1 MLLSSKLPILQK
13 ARLLKVGQIQPLS
26 KYHRLCVSLIAPHG
40 FTDLWM
46 FPFKDWTINYG
57 TAGALIA
64 FQPKSI
70 QFIILYLFSLIH
82 LKNDI
87 SVPFPFQLLYSLG
100 VHLSWVCFPEW
111 ALSYLAWIHTSSHYI
126 RVIPFL
132 TNIQIF
138 SLVMTHILVYILI
151 QKYEPQD
158 LSFNRVWIPIVI
170 GHIMTN
176 C

>member
-13 ARLLKVGQIQPLS
+13 AHLLKVGQIQPLS

-40 FTDLWM
+40 FTDFWI
-46 FPFKDWTINYG
+46 FPFKDWSINYG
-57 TAGALIA
+57 TAGVLMA
-64 FQPKSI
+64 FQAKSI
-70 QFIILYLFSLIH
+70 QFITLFLFSLIH

-87 SVPFPFQLLYSLG
+87 SVSLPFQVLYSLG
-100 VHLSWVCFPEW
+100 VHLSWICFPEW

-138 SLVMTHILVYILI
+138 SLVMTHILVYTLI
-151 QKYEPQD
+151 QKYELKD
-158 LSFNRVWIPIVI
+158 LSFKGIWIPIVI

-176 C
+176 Y